1 MDFYVTAEDT
11 KLLREIREADPRSR
25 FVDYDDSNE
34 RKDHNKKNKE
44 KSHSNQ
50 NKRRKNDNNE
60 NKNNM
65 PSLEKSIK
73 EIKQKL
79 KESKKF
85 WSTLPYHICNNTV
98 ISATTDES
106 TNCWNGKE
114 IGTYKHPITNNHA
127 SNPEFDKKL
136 STSRQTTAV
145 TTEIYFLKIA
155 IDNLKK
161 AYVGQDVTWTETD
174 KFVSM
179 EKGPIDDDD
188 FDIMSGDGSGDGS
201 GETIEPTT
209 TSSTSKYNSKSSSL
223 VPSTERPL
231 TFKPSTDDDDIDS
244 SEPTNK
250 HDTTKK
256 PKKSG
261 APRKEEMSL
270 RKALFLYLFPIYMTW
285 FGVIFD

>member
-11 KLLREIREADPRSR
+11 KLLREIREANPRSR
-25 FVDYDDSNE
+25 FMDYDDSNE
-34 RKDHNKKNKE
+34 RKDHNKKSKD
-44 KSHSNQ
+44 KSHNNQ
-50 NKRRKNDNNE
+50 NKKRKNDNNE

-98 ISATTDES
+98 MSARTDES
-106 TNCWNGKE
+106 TNCWNGRE
-114 IGTYKHPITNNHA
+114 IGTYKHPITSNHA

-136 STSRQTTAV
+136 STSRQTNVVA
-145 TTEIYFLKIA
+145 TEIYFLKIA
-155 IDNLKK
+155 IENLKK
-161 AYVGQDVTWTETD
+161 AYLGQDVTWTETD
-174 KFVSM
+174 KFVTM

-209 TSSTSKYNSKSSSL
+209 TSSTSKYSSKSSSF
-223 VPSTERPL
+223 VPPTERPP
-231 TFKPSTDDDDIDS
+231 TFNPSPDDDIDS

-261 APRKEEMSL
+261 APKKEEMSL